1 MAGYEPSVLPPL
13 SQRIAPQLV
22 APVLAGALFQAFSQ
36 GILFVQLFTYVS
48 SSRVSW
54 STSRNGE
61 SRWKVAYVLLVS
73 SLAA

>member
-1 MAGYEPSVLPPL
+1 MTGYEPSGLLPL
-13 SQRIAPQLV
+13 SQRIPPQLV
-22 APVLAGALFQAFSQ
+22 APVLACALFQSFSQ

-48 SSRVSW
+48 SSRVSRP
-54 STSRNGE
+54 TGRNGE

>member
-1 MAGYEPSVLPPL
+1 MTSYESSGFLPL
-13 SQRIAPQLV
+13 SQTISPQLV
-22 APVLAGALFQAFSQ
+22 APVLAGALFQSFSQ

-48 SSRVSW
+48 SSRVSRP
-54 STSRNGE
+54 TSRNGE